1 MATESTKG
9 LRGAV
14 ERILGADNGWFQWQW
29 QMCHPYHIH
38 ETTRLTR
45 SCVPLSQ
52 FPIHSSHS
60 RGVLILCVCMWVS
73 ECTVCARESVCGG
86 GRGDGGVFLSCMSLV
101 NKHEDSIWWS
111 SRQKKAQGFLLPK
124 RSVEVLPQCGCC
136 WQAHM
141 PTGNEKSVGGWRWS
155 CYRAR
160 ASSMGPHLQKI
171 VRSVSKGKPG
181 LFNFNYGGGPT
192 TGQASQTIVKTH
204 KEKNKTVCL
213 GLSKY
218 QKSSLSI
225 ISKRVFF

>member
-1 MATESTKG
+1 MTPPHPSWVWIDFSLGGITMTWTFELKYFCEKKWSLTRPPWTSTTPSWGCQRRMATESTKG

-86 GRGDGGVFLSCMSLV
+86 GRGDGGGYFC
-101 NKHEDSIWWS
+101 
-111 SRQKKAQGFLLPK
+111 R
-124 RSVEVLPQCGCC
+124 
-136 WQAHM
+136 
-141 PTGNEKSVGGWRWS
+141 
-155 CYRAR
+155 
-160 ASSMGPHLQKI
+160 
-171 VRSVSKGKPG
+171 VS
-181 LFNFNYGGGPT
+181 
-192 TGQASQTIVKTH
+192 H
-204 KEKNKTVCL
+204 
-213 GLSKY
+213 
-218 QKSSLSI
+218 
-225 ISKRVFF
+225 